1 METMGVNYF
10 SAAELPISEQGRI
23 YHLDLRPGELA
34 TDIVLVGD
42 PDRVPFLAKHFLREP
57 EVDRNHRGL
66 RTITGCTKES
76 GFRVSIVTSGM
87 GTPSTEIVLQEI
99 VALHEVNFETK
110 TRLPDWPTI
119 RVVRVG
125 TSGALREETPLGCS
139 IIARYGLG
147 LDNAGLYYESP
158 LTDDLYSLES
168 AAKAVLASCAR
179 GTRFA
184 RNVAPYAA
192 KGNDKVAT
200 QMNEI
205 AAALGYEARLGI
217 TVSNAGFFASQ
228 GRQVA
233 RCPLTF
239 PEIDS
244 AFGEGSTGIE
254 GLRFENMEMETSF
267 LFHFMAAVDHEAGAI
282 SVALANRRLNTFASD
297 PTTGITK
304 AATIA
309 FQALEVLRR
318 GSP

>member
-1 METMGVNYF
+1 MKEDLFT
-10 SAAELPISEQGRI
+10 AAELPISKSGRI
-23 YHLDLRPGELA
+23 YHLDLGPGELA

-42 PDRVPFLAKHFLREP
+42 PDRVPFLANHFLQES

-66 RTITGCTKES
+66 RTITGCMKGS

-110 TRLPDWPTI
+110 TRFSSWPTI
-119 RVVRVG
+119 RVIRVG
-125 TSGALREETPLGCS
+125 TSGALREETPLGCP
-139 IIARYGLG
+139 IIARFGLG

-158 LTDDLYSLES
+158 LTGELSALES
-168 AAKAVLASCAR
+168 AAKVVLASCAQ

-192 KGNDKVAT
+192 KGTDTVAL
-200 QMNEI
+200 QMNKI
-205 AAALGYEARLGI
+205 AAVLGYEVRLGI

-239 PEIDS
+239 PEIDA
-244 AFGEGSTGIE
+244 AFGEGLSGIE

-267 LFHFMAAVDHEAGAI
+267 LFHFMAAVGHEAGAI

-297 PTTGITK
+297 PTKGVIN

-309 FQALEVLRR
+309 FQTLETLRR
-318 GSP
+318 GSA